1 MKLIFALG
9 NPESR
14 YSGTRH
20 NVGFAVLNS
29 YVEEQGATWQSKDKF
44 KAQIA
49 ELSAGGEKVI
59 LAKPT
64 TYYNLVGESARALMD
79 FYKLS
84 PQDALIVHDDLALD
98 FGTIRTR
105 IGGSGGGNNGIK
117 SLNAHI
123 GLDTMRLR
131 IGVGNDLRGQ
141 IPDADFV
148 MGKFTRNETTELAAL
163 QQKVVT
169 LIEEFITGSLVS
181 TTHKKSPPSK

>member
-14 YSGTRH
+14 YSDTRH

-29 YVEEQGATWQSKDKF
+29 YAEEQGATWQSKDKF
-44 KAQIA
+44 KAQIT

-84 PQDALIVHDDLALD
+84 PQDVLVVHDDLALD

-105 IGGSGGGNNGIK
+105 IGGSGGGSNGIK
-117 SLNAHI
+117 SINTH
-123 GLDTMRLR
+123 GGETTFRLR
-131 IGVGNDLRGQ
+131 IGIANDLSEQLAG
-141 IPDADFV
+141 ADFV
-148 MGKFTRNETTELAAL
+148 LSTFSSSESKQLPDIKK
-163 QQKVVT
+163 KVAEIIDDFVANK
-169 LIEEFITGSLVS
+169 LEM
-181 TTHKKSPPSK
+181 TTHR